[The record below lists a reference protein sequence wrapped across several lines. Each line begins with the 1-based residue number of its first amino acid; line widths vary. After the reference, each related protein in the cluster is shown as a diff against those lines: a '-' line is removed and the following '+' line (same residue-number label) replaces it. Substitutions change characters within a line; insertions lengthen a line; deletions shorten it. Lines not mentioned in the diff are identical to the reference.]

1 MLLPAKNLVF
11 LKRKKGFHLSLL
23 SPFQPLQPT
32 GLCQVF
38 KSVNVSFKSLYS
50 RPSFIKDSSSQVAH
64 ALTGHVP
71 AYCPLQNLV
80 LLLSWKSPSL
90 RLNSKACLTNLQ
102 HSFFFRHIY
111 YLQLTNFTLQ
121 SGNVSLQ
128 QIVLHS
134 KFSPLKSYFFLT
146 EHLLQCPTATFKCKH
161 DENYGF
167 SS

>member
-1 MLLPAKNLVF
+1 M
-11 LKRKKGFHLSLL
+11 
-23 SPFQPLQPT
+23 
-32 GLCQVF
+32 F

-111 YLQLTNFTLQ
+111 YLQLTNFTLE
-121 SGNVSLQ
+121 SGDVSLQ
-128 QIVLHS
+128 QIALHS
-134 KFSPLKSYFFLT
+134 KISRHSI
-146 EHLLQCPTATFKCKH
+146 ATFCCQ
-161 DENYGF
+161 NICYNVQQLLF
-167 SS
+167 SANMAKIMIILIKAGKQNQDSA